1 MNHLGGLI
9 PDHLS
14 GFEDDL
20 MEMVVMVVD
29 LERPRA
35 VHLLL
40 DVQDGG
46 YHMSPRNLEIKLLGT
61 FILTLVYLRWS
72 R

>member
-1 MNHLGGLI
+1 MNHLGRLV
-9 PDHLS
+9 PYHLS

-29 LERPRA
+29 LERPRT

-46 YHMSPRNLEIKLLGT
+46 YHMGPGNLEIKLLGT
-61 FILTLVYLRWS
+61 FILMLVYLRWS